1 MKKQKMLWSNTISEQ
16 DYFIYISFQD
26 LYPNCNLYS
35 EVVQNKNRKVTEM
48 QYIKKSTYISV
59 SAL

>member
-26 LYPNCNLYS
+26 LYPICNLYS
-35 EVVQNKNRKVTEM
+35 EVVAE
-48 QYIKKSTYISV
+48 
-59 SAL
+59 

>member
-26 LYPNCNLYS
+26 LYTNCNLYS

-48 QYIKKSTYISV
+48 QYIKKAPTF
-59 SAL
+59 L

>member
-26 LYPNCNLYS
+26 LYSICNLYS
-35 EVVQNKNRKVTEM
+35 EVVAE
-48 QYIKKSTYISV
+48 
-59 SAL
+59 

>member
-1 MKKQKMLWSNTISEQ
+1 MLWSNTISEQ

-48 QYIKKSTYISV
+48 QYIKKAPTF
-59 SAL
+59 L